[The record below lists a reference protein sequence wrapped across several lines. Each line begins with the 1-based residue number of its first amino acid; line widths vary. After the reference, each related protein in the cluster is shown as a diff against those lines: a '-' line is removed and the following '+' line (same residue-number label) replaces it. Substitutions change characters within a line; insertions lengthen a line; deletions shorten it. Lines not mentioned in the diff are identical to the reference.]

1 MRSSAILLMAFALAA
16 CVARTPAPSLLG
28 NMLTIGGTV
37 IPFEDIQSAQLGF
50 SPVGQPLVNVR
61 LSPAGAVQFEALT
74 RAFVGREMPIQ
85 VGGELLSNPRVMEPI
100 VGGQVQISGL
110 ITVEAAKA
118 LASKIMGKRR

>member
-1 MRSSAILLMAFALAA
+1 MAFALAA

-74 RAFVGREMPIQ
+74 RAFFGREMPIRI
-85 VGGELLSNPRVMEPI
+85 GNDLLSNPRVMEPI
-100 VGGQVQISGL
+100 AGGQFQISGL
-110 ITVEAAKA
+110 MTARD
-118 LASKIMGKRR
+118 ASNVANRIMGKRR